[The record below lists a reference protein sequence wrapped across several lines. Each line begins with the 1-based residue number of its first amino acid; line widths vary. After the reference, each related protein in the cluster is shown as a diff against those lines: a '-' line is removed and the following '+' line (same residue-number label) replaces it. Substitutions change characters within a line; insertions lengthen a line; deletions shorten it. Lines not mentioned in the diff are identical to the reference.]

1 MSGLQATPPVEA
13 GARAELVRRVAESRA
28 FLKSPR
34 LREFLLDVCDRTL
47 AGHPEEVTEQLI
59 GVRVFGRPTGYNPA
73 DDNIVRVSARHLRT
87 KLAEYFAAEG
97 REEPLAIEIPKGSY
111 VPVFVPHTLPEP
123 AAVPTPP
130 KPRPWGWIVAAAL
143 AVACSALTWR
153 LVIQPSPKTLAGEV
167 FDGAPVTLVLTDS
180 SLVHLNRFRGAAPS
194 LAEYVARDFPLPDP
208 ATQLESATHRGL
220 LGRQITSLAD
230 VSLLQRLHQI
240 EPPLGRRLSVRHP
253 RHMQVRDFKNGH
265 FLLVAARTSNP
276 WVELFEGSLNF
287 HFAPGG
293 IANRAPPAGE
303 SPLYSPQGNADGP
316 HSGPVRIAMLPNLSG
331 TGRVLS
337 LAGLSME
344 GTEAAVEFVTDPAR
358 LEFVRQLLGAEDLSK
373 LASFEILIEAASMQG
388 APRGVRVLA
397 SRSTPASHAR

>member
-1 MSGLQATPPVEA
+1 MSRLQATTPPVES
-13 GARAELVRRVAESRA
+13 GARAELVRRVTESRA
-28 FLKSPR
+28 FGKSPR
-34 LREFLLDVCDRTL
+34 LREFLIDVCERTL

-59 GVRVFGRPTGYNPA
+59 GVRVFGRSNGYNPA

-111 VPVFVPHTLPEP
+111 VPVFVPHALPEP
-123 AAVPTPP
+123 AIPPVVPN
-130 KPRPWGWIVAAAL
+130 PRPWGWIAAAAL
-143 AVACSALTWR
+143 ALVCAGLTWR
-153 LVIQPSPKTLAGEV
+153 LTAIPAPQTVAGEV
-167 FDGAPVTLVLTDS
+167 FAGAPVTLVLTDS
-180 SLVHLNRFRGAAPS
+180 SLVHLNRFRGGAPS
-194 LAEYVARDFPLPDP
+194 LAEYVARDFKVAEAATPL
-208 ATQLESATHRGL
+208 ERATHQGL

-230 VSLLQRLHQI
+230 ISLLQRLHLM
-240 EPPLGRRLSVRHP
+240 EPSLGRKLSVRHP

-265 FLLVAARTSNP
+265 FILMAASTSNP

-293 IANRAPPAGE
+293 IANRAPRAGE
-303 SPLYSPQGNADGP
+303 SALYSPQGNADGP

-344 GTEAAVEFVTDPAR
+344 GTEAAVEFVTDPGR
-358 LEFVRQLLGAEDLSK
+358 LESVHQLLGTQDLSK

-388 APRGVRVLA
+388 APRAVRVLA
-397 SRSTPASHAR
+397 SRQRP